1 MNRSSSAAVSA
12 ALLLALP
19 GYAAAESD
27 SPLLKGW
34 YVAPMVSHVN
44 PDNDRRLDSGL
55 GGTLAL
61 GYRVSEGFA
70 LELYGVYGRLDREPV
85 PSASATMRGGG
96 IGALAFLTDWLD
108 GLYLPFAVGY
118 LQTDSQGLGGDRY
131 KGLSFEAGLGYLLP
145 LAIGR
150 YDFGVRAEGRYRHH
164 NGQDGRLLDE
174 EKAGVQDTLLNLG
187 VQLPFGLRPPE
198 PKPQPEPAH
207 VVEAI
212 AVPDSDG
219 DGVADD
225 RDQCPDTP
233 AGEAVDTT
241 GCPPQPPPCRPP
253 ALGERVSLQGCG
265 TGDVIVLRGV
275 HFESDR
281 ASLSAHANAILDEVA
296 AELVAH
302 PQIRVEIGGHTD
314 SQGSAA
320 YNQRLSADRAE
331 AVRGYLLGEAVRAE
345 QLTVR
350 GYGQSQPVADNDS
363 EEGRERNRRVELTVL
378 GTAAGD

>member
-1 MNRSSSAAVSA
+1 MIRSSSVAVWA
-12 ALLLALP
+12 ALLLAPP
-19 GYAAAESD
+19 GHAAVEPD

-34 YVAPMVSHVN
+34 YVAPMYSHVN
-44 PDNDRRLDSGL
+44 PDNDRRLGSGQ

-96 IGALAFLTDWLD
+96 IGALAFIADWLG

-118 LQTDSQGLGGDRY
+118 LQTDPQGLDGDRY
-131 KGLSFEAGLGYLLP
+131 KGLSFEAGLGYLFP

-187 VQLPFGLRPPE
+187 VQLPFGLRPLEPEAKPE
-198 PKPQPEPAH
+198 PVH
-207 VVEAI
+207 IVEAI

-219 DGVADD
+219 DGVPDD
-225 RDQCPDTP
+225 LDQCPDTP
-233 AGEAVDTT
+233 AGVAVDTT
-241 GCPPQPPPCRPP
+241 GCPPPPLPPPCRPP
-253 ALGERVSLQGCG
+253 APGERVSLQGCG

-281 ASLSAHANAILDEVA
+281 ASLSALATAILDEVA
-296 AELVAH
+296 H
-302 PQIRVEIGGHTD
+302 PHSRVEIGGHTD

-331 AVRGYLLGEAVRAE
+331 AVRGYLLGEAVYAE

-350 GYGQSQPVADNDS
+350 GYGESQPVADNDS

-378 GTAAGD
+378 SAAAGD